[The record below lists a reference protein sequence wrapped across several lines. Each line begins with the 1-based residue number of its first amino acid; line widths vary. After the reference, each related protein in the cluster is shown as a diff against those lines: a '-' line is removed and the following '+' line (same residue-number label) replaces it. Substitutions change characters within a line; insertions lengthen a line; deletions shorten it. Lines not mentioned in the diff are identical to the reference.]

1 MTNTIMV
8 EANYDF
14 ATKVWYVASSDV
26 FGIHAEGRTFEE
38 LCNRL
43 PDVVRNVI
51 EADSDGP
58 AGAIEI
64 MVHASIRFTVPAGR
78 SQITPIAQVFGDFT
92 RHA

>member
-38 LCNRL
+38 LCNKL
-43 PDVVRNVI
+43 PNVVRATI
-51 EADSDGP
+51 EADSNSDGL
-58 AGAIEI
+58 AGERLEI
-64 MVHASIRFTVPAGR
+64 VVHASIRIMV
-78 SQITPIAQVFGDFT
+78 
-92 RHA
+92 